1 MLKNRKAQSTLE
13 YIILIAA
20 VIAVMLIFLA
30 GESSPFRT
38 ALNSTMGD
46 ATNSMVDMSG
56 RLGGSRGDT
65 PTNP

>member
-30 GESSPFRT
+30 GENSPFRS
-38 ALNSTMGD
+38 ALNSTLED
-46 ATNSMVDMSG
+46 ATNSMSEMSG
-56 RLGGSRGDT
+56 RLGDSR
-65 PTNP
+65 PTSP